1 MNIFTKLINVGV
13 TPNLELEE
21 AYKVKL
27 SNIFSLS
34 TVPLYLVYLV
44 FGFHYDSPF
53 SIIFSISL
61 MFFTVVGFYLNH
73 KQKYLAAKVFLFSI
87 DSFCLMLSYNIFNSD
102 KSMLCF
108 YFPLFFAFVTFYD
121 FKKERK
127 AVLPTFIFSICCLI
141 AAFTLP
147 KYLLF
152 SFIFSPEA
160 KNISD
165 NYINYIFAFSTSI
178 FFIAITARLHTD
190 MENKHIKSKEEA
202 IKANNA
208 KSQFLSNM
216 SHELRTPL
224 NGIIGATHLIED
236 EPNEQQRKEYYDVLK
251 YSANHM
257 LKLINEVL
265 DYSKVEAGKISLDN
279 TIFNL
284 QKLLK
289 SICFSFD
296 TQEANPAVGFEV
308 KIDARINFFVES
320 DELRLVQIFNNL
332 LSNAFKFTSR
342 GVILF
347 EAILLNETHEN
358 ATVHFSVKDTG
369 IGIKETDVEL
379 IFKSFSQA
387 EAGTTRKFGGTG
399 LGLTI
404 SAELVQIFDSE
415 LKVTSQYGEGSTFYF
430 DVNFL
435 KKPATILS

>member
-1 MNIFTKLINVGV
+1 
-13 TPNLELEE
+13 
-21 AYKVKL
+21 
-27 SNIFSLS
+27 
-34 TVPLYLVYLV
+34 
-44 FGFHYDSPF
+44 
-53 SIIFSISL
+53 
-61 MFFTVVGFYLNH
+61 
-73 KQKYLAAKVFLFSI
+73 
-87 DSFCLMLSYNIFNSD
+87 MLSYNIFNSD

-296 TQEANPAVGFEV
+296 TQEANPAVGFKV

-358 ATVHFSVKDTG
+358 ATVHFSVEDTG

-415 LKVTSQYGEGSTFYF
+415 LKVTSQYGEGTTFYF